1 MIIQFMIRGGV
12 GANVVLGEG
21 KARGG
26 HDWESGASGAAA
38 VIFRPSSVSLD
49 DCGLTY
55 LALSGSISTFFVC
68 CISFHRKV
76 A

>member
-26 HDWESGASGAAA
+26 HDWESGASGGSD
-38 VIFRPSSVSLD
+38 FPSQL
-49 DCGLTY
+49 GFL
-55 LALSGSISTFFVC
+55 
-68 CISFHRKV
+68 R
-76 A
+76 